1 MTKADIVN
9 KIAEAT
15 GLTKVETEAVVNGF
29 ISIIR
34 DTLIQGEG
42 IEIRGFGTFKIR
54 KKNPRVA
61 RNPRTGEKIYIPKKF
76 VPYFK
81 PSRDFKILVDNSRKI
96 DS

>member
-15 GLTKVETEAVVNGF
+15 GLTKVETETVVNGF

-34 DTLIQGEG
+34 DALIEGEG
-42 IEIRGFGTFKIR
+42 IEIRGFGTFKTR
-54 KKNPRVA
+54 EKNPRIA
-61 RNPRTGEKIYIPKKF
+61 RNPRTGEKINIPKKF

-81 PSRDFKILVDNSRKI
+81 PSKDFKDSVDNSRKP
-96 DS
+96 D

>member
-1 MTKADIVN
+1 VTKADIVN

-34 DTLIQGEG
+34 DALTQGEG

-54 KKNPRVA
+54 EKKSRIA
-61 RNPRTGEKIYIPKKF
+61 RNPRTGEKIQIPNRF

-81 PSRDFKILVDNSRKI
+81 PSKDFKMLVDDSRKK
-96 DS
+96 ST